1 MAEKHFS
8 KCSPSL
14 VIMEIQIE
22 TTWRF
27 HLIPVRMGKI
37 SKTAHSGED
46 EHSGKWDSHTLLV
59 EVQTYTTTVEI
70 SMIAP

>member
-1 MAEKHFS
+1 
-8 KCSPSL
+8 
-14 VIMEIQIE
+14 
-22 TTWRF
+22 
-27 HLIPVRMGKI
+27 MGKI